1 MEMGGG
7 VMEKHWDAE
16 GAYPCHECDA
26 VFIFAVCQ
34 GENFSHW
41 QYADDDVVC
50 DEHHLVDA

>member
-1 MEMGGG
+1 
-7 VMEKHWDAE
+7 MEKHWDAE